1 MKALDDF
8 ATMLRERFSATIKP
22 LKIKLFGVNNET
34 IDFLM
39 DSFYKLSPEQRAA
52 VVFGGSVGA
61 VFVTLAILGFYFASV
76 ASLEGDLNRS
86 FNVLHELRSLKAQY
100 ASEHESY
107 DRLVGSITR
116 KTGSLRAKPFFEEKA
131 QSLGIE
137 MQGLNDK
144 SEPLPLENPLSQKM
158 SYVKVEVRLPKIS
171 IPRLLSLLT
180 EVEKSGNY
188 LSVEDLT
195 IRNRLG
201 TKLYFD
207 AEVEFRGYKSEGM

>member
-1 MKALDDF
+1 MKALEDISIQVK
-8 ATMLRERFSATIKP
+8 ERFASLVKP
-22 LKIKLFGVNNET
+22 LKQKVFGNNNET

-39 DSFYKLSPEQRAA
+39 DSFYKLSPEHRAG
-52 VVFGGSVGA
+52 VVFGGGVAA
-61 VFVTLAILGFYFASV
+61 VFLTIGILWFYFSRV
-76 ASLEGDLNRS
+76 AALEGELNRS
-86 FNVLHELRSLKAQY
+86 FNMLHELRSLKTQY
-100 ASEHESY
+100 ASEQERY
-107 DRLVGSITR
+107 DRLVNNITR
-116 KTGSLRAKPFFEEKA
+116 KTSALRTKPFFEEKA

-144 SEPLPLENPLSQKM
+144 PEPLPVENPLSQKM
-158 SYVKVEVRLPKIS
+158 NYVKVEVRLPKIS

-207 AEVEFRGYKSEGM
+207 ADVEFRGYKAEGM